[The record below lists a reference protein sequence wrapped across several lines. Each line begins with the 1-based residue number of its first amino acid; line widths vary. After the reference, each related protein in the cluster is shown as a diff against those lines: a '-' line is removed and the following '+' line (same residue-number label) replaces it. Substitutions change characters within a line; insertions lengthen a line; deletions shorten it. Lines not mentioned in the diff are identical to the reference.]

1 MKEAQSSEAGAILVA
16 DPRLLPGR
24 NLLVCPEPYLALARA
39 LEIFYPV
46 GASRTRGASHRPSW
60 RTTSRWARERVS
72 VRWSRLRKARRSET
86 ARVVGAGCILGR
98 GVEIGADCIL
108 HPRVVVGEQ
117 CQIGDRCIVQ
127 SGTVIGSDG
136 FGFATVDGTHH
147 KVPQV
152 GIVVLEDDV
161 ELGANVCVDRA
172 ALGETRIGRGTKV
185 DNLVQIAHNVEIG
198 EHCLLVAQ
206 VGISGST
213 HVGHHTVFAGQSGCS
228 GHLKIGSGVV
238 LAARAAAFKDVPD
251 GATMAGAPAR
261 PHREWLKAN
270 ANVQRLDGLR
280 AKVKQ
285 LEERLAELEE
295 KDMNDIS
302 EILTVMPHRYPFLLI
317 DRVLEM
323 DDSKIRAVKN
333 VTINEPHFLGHFPG
347 VPVMPGVLIVEAMAQ
362 AGGFLLFSRSKTAKT
377 SSSISPGSTSAVS
390 ANRLFPVTS

>member
-1 MKEAQSSEAGAILVA
+1 MRAKKLADLASDLGAEVVGDGNLEVRGVRPLDTAKAEHLSFLHNPKYVKEALSSQAGAILVA
-16 DPRLLPGR
+16 DPELLPGR
-24 NLLVCPEPYLALARA
+24 DLIVCPEPYLALARA
-39 LEIFYPV
+39 LEVFYPV
-46 GASRTRGASHRPSW
+46 ARPEPGVHHSAVVTDGVSVGEGASIGPLASIAEGATVGDRT
-60 RTTSRWARERVS
+60 
-72 VRWSRLRKARRSET
+72 
-86 ARVVGAGCILGR
+86 VVGAGCVLGR

-108 HPRVVVGEQ
+108 HPRVVVEDK
-117 CQIGDRCIVQ
+117 CRIGDRCIVH

-161 ELGANVCVDRA
+161 ELGSNVCVDRA

-213 HVGHHTVFAGQSGCS
+213 QIGHHTVFAGQSGCS

-238 LAARAAAFKDVPD
+238 LVARAAAYKDVPD

-285 LEERLAELEE
+285 LEERLADLEE
-295 KDMNDIS
+295 
-302 EILTVMPHRYPFLLI
+302 R
-317 DRVLEM
+317 
-323 DDSKIRAVKN
+323 
-333 VTINEPHFLGHFPG
+333 
-347 VPVMPGVLIVEAMAQ
+347 
-362 AGGFLLFSRSKTAKT
+362 KT
-377 SSSISPGSTSAVS
+377 
-390 ANRLFPVTS
+390 

>member
-1 MKEAQSSEAGAILVA
+1 MTSSRILADLASDLGADVIGDENFEVCGVRPLDTAKAEHLSFLHNPKYVDEAKASEAGAILVA
-16 DPRLLPGR
+16 DAEVLPGR
-24 NLLVCPEPYLALARA
+24 NLLVCPEPYLALAQA
-39 LEIFYPV
+39 LEIFHPMERPEPGV
-46 GASRTRGASHRPSW
+46 HPSAVVAAGVSVGEGASIGPLASVAEGV
-60 RTTSRWARERVS
+60 TVGEGT
-72 VRWSRLRKARRSET
+72 
-86 ARVVGAGCILGR
+86 VVGAGCVIGR
-98 GVEIGADCIL
+98 GVGIGVDCLL

-117 CQIGDRCIVQ
+117 CRIGDRCNVH

-213 HVGHHTVFAGQSGCS
+213 QIGHHTVFAGQSGCS

-238 LAARAAAFKDVPD
+238 LVARAAAYKDVPD

-270 ANVQRLDGLR
+270 ANLQRLDGLR
-280 AKVKQ
+280 EKVKQ
-285 LEERLAELEE
+285 LEKRLAQLEE
-295 KDMNDIS
+295 
-302 EILTVMPHRYPFLLI
+302 
-317 DRVLEM
+317 
-323 DDSKIRAVKN
+323 
-333 VTINEPHFLGHFPG
+333 
-347 VPVMPGVLIVEAMAQ
+347 
-362 AGGFLLFSRSKTAKT
+362 
-377 SSSISPGSTSAVS
+377 ST
-390 ANRLFPVTS
+390 T